1 MLVTGVPKKKKK
13 RKENPKPQKTKKD
26 NRQSNKILL
35 NIKEAPSFSSNKVFK
50 YLILLSTLRK
60 R

>member
-1 MLVTGVPKKKKK
+1 MLVTGVPKKKTNT
-13 RKENPKPQKTKKD
+13 NPKATKDKKD

-35 NIKEAPSFSSNKVFK
+35 NVKEAPSFSSNKVFK
-50 YLILLSTLRK
+50 YLILQSTLRK